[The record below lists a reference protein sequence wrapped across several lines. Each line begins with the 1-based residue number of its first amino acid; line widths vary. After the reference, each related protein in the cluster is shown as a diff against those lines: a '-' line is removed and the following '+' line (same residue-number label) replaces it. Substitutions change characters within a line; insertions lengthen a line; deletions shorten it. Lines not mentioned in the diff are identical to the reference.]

1 MLYTHV
7 PDENFSL
14 YYAPK
19 FKDADFKVSI
29 GSDTT
34 VLVYLQNNLTKFIN
48 YLFNNFNIVLYHTSS
63 PEYSTLILNLID
75 PNKKFKTIYGKENCH
90 IYLNQSNER
99 IEVLRDI
106 NLFHDI
112 SLKKKIIL
120 DSGSISNLCNPDN
133 GKIIKYNL

>member
-19 FKDADFKVSI
+19 FKEADFRIPI
-29 GSDTT
+29 GNDTT
-34 VLVYLQNNLTKFIN
+34 VLIYLQNNISTFIE
-48 YLFNNFNIVLYHTSS
+48 YLVSNFNIVFYHTSS
-63 PEYSTLILNLID
+63 PEYANTILNLID
-75 PNKKFKTIYGKENCH
+75 PNKRIKAIYGKEHCH
-90 IYLNQSNER
+90 LYFNQSNEK

-112 SLKKKIIL
+112 SLKKKLII

-133 GKIIKYNL
+133 GKSI